1 LSKRTYNRK
10 RWVRRHDP
18 TSAIACDAEPSG
30 AGTSATGTRIP
41 PTTTTTSVIPTATVY
56 QAGNV
61 CGGSSGD
68 LFMGM
73 HNSVQDLRRRVQVIM
88 DRNQQSLAGT
98 QQNISSATT
107 GSSQTTSL
115 QAVLDVLQQEQG
127 DLQSLLPDSRMLICI
142 IDNVFY
148 ISNVGQIPRGP
159 AIIEVPA

>member
-1 LSKRTYNRK
+1 
-10 RWVRRHDP
+10 
-18 TSAIACDAEPSG
+18 
-30 AGTSATGTRIP
+30 
-41 PTTTTTSVIPTATVY
+41 
-56 QAGNV
+56 
-61 CGGSSGD
+61 
-68 LFMGM
+68 MGM
-73 HNSVQDLRRRVQVIM
+73 HNSVQGLRRRVQVIM